1 MYFQSYLRLLN
12 RWSLSI
18 GLVPLHIPKQ
28 QDLGRGLQVR
38 KILGVLKLHLRCG
51 GRREKSIFFTA
62 QECAMS
68 EPWRQT
74 RPCGASPLCHAAL
87 RGNTPT
93 PLGSQECLP
102 NRAHLNTMKYKY
114 LIAVLTGNEQ
124 PRQKVL
130 EKYKKMLGLTLKS
143 KFFTYVQ
150 SPNRQHAGRESDA
163 SLFSLGK
170 KAKLSQL
177 RGGLVFP
184 IPWIRTLP

>member
-1 MYFQSYLRLLN
+1 MEE
-12 RWSLSI
+12 
-18 GLVPLHIPKQ
+18 G
-28 QDLGRGLQVR
+28 
-38 KILGVLKLHLRCG
+38 
-51 GRREKSIFFTA
+51 KSPSSS
-62 QECAMS
+62 QHKNECAMNQ
-68 EPWRQT
+68 PWRQT
-74 RPCGASPLCHAAL
+74 RPCGASPQCHAAL

-130 EKYKKMLGLTLKS
+130 KKYKKMFGLTLKS

-150 SPNRQHAGRESDA
+150 SPNRQQAEGARCI
-163 SLFSLGK
+163 LGSVLARK
-170 KAKLSQL
+170 SQTVTAQ
-177 RGGLVFP
+177 RGLVFP

>member
-1 MYFQSYLRLLN
+1 
-12 RWSLSI
+12 
-18 GLVPLHIPKQ
+18 
-28 QDLGRGLQVR
+28 
-38 KILGVLKLHLRCG
+38 
-51 GRREKSIFFTA
+51 
-62 QECAMS
+62 
-68 EPWRQT
+68 
-74 RPCGASPLCHAAL
+74 
-87 RGNTPT
+87 
-93 PLGSQECLP
+93 
-102 NRAHLNTMKYKY
+102 MKYKY